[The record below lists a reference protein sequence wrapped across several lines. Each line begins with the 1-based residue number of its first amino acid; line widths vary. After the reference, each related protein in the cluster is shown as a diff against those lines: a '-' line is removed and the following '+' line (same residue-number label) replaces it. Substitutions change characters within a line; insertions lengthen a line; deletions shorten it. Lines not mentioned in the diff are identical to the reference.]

1 MAEINEMMMKFDID
15 NKRSE
20 DIAEAVL
27 NANADIKYTDI
38 KGKDYAE
45 VKEKIKAFRRVFP
58 EGSIS
63 TKILNSDEQT
73 CLVRAEV
80 FNENGSLLATGH
92 ACEHRSSLKEY
103 LKDYLIEIAE
113 TSAIGRALSYIGFGI
128 KDGVA
133 SADSMERATK
143 KDETRNMLL
152 ICHRCG
158 RQINDCEDNKGKVWR
173 AEEISRI
180 TVKHYGDALCFP
192 CLKELK
198 AEKTE
203 IEV

>member
-1 MAEINEMMMKFDID
+1 MGDEIMTENGFEPTRTVIIRESM
-15 NKRSE
+15 
-20 DIAEAVL
+20 L
-27 NANADIKYTDI
+27 NANAEIKYTDI

-63 TKILNSDEQT
+63 TKIINADEQT
-73 CLVRAEV
+73 CLIRAEV
-80 FNENGSLLATGH
+80 FNECGSLLATGH

-133 SADSMERATK
+133 TAESMERANK
-143 KDETRNMLL
+143 KNDDRGAML

-158 RQINDCEDNKGKVWR
+158 RNINDCQDNKGKIWR
-173 AEEISRI
+173 AEDISQI
-180 TVKHYGDALCFP
+180 TIKHYGDALCFP

>member
-1 MAEINEMMMKFDID
+1 MTSEEYDILIQRIDFIRDEFVDANDEIAYVN
-15 NKRSE
+15 
-20 DIAEAVL
+20 
-27 NANADIKYTDI
+27 I

-45 VKEKIKAFRRVFP
+45 VKEKIKAFRKVFP

-63 TKILNSDEQT
+63 TKIISVDEQT
-73 CLVRAEV
+73 CLIKAEV

-92 ACEHRSSLKEY
+92 AFEQRSSLKDY
-103 LKDYLIEIAE
+103 LKDYMIEITE
-113 TSAIGRALSYIGFGI
+113 TSAIGRALSYVGFGI

-133 SADSMERATK
+133 SADSMERSTK
-143 KDETRNMLL
+143 KDETRNRLL

-158 RQINDCEDNKGKVWR
+158 RQISDCQDNKGKVWR
-173 AEEISRI
+173 AEDISHI
-180 TVKHYGDALCFP
+180 TIKHYGDSLCFP